1 MPLLMI
7 CEPVGLFLKILT
19 VNDKCSLCNGENLHQ
34 PIQMELSQKQKIFF
48 NFLLHFWNLHQI
60 LNILTKRMIVIAYVL
75 CKLWTVKNVVRK
87 KSKEFRLRRP
97 FDSQHAKVSETI
109 LKSARQHFSHVFFI
123 TLRKIA

>member
-1 MPLLMI
+1 M
-7 CEPVGLFLKILT
+7 CF
-19 VNDKCSLCNGENLHQ
+19 
-34 PIQMELSQKQKIFF
+34 
-48 NFLLHFWNLHQI
+48 
-60 LNILTKRMIVIAYVL
+60 